1 MSCARVFAPSWLHF
15 TQMTSVQLVVVG
27 GGPGGYAAA
36 FLGADLG
43 LSVALVDPE
52 VNPGGVCVYRGCIPS
67 KALLHVAKVIDES
80 RHAKAWGV
88 EFGEPN
94 VDLAK
99 LREFK
104 NNVVKRLTSGTGQLA
119 KARKIQYLQGLAE
132 IVDAHH
138 LRVKL
143 TGGGADAEI
152 QFEHAILATGS
163 TPAIPAALKVDDPRV
178 MDSTGALDLP
188 DVPKSLLVVGGGYIG
203 LELGTVYATL
213 GSAVTVVE
221 MTRGLLPGADRDLVD
236 ILAKRITQIMKNVL
250 LETRVVQM
258 KAEAK
263 GIRVTMEGKADPKE
277 QIFDRVLVAV
287 GRRPNSAIPGLDRTR
302 VQVDDR
308 GFIMVDEQRRTH
320 EPSMFAIGD
329 VVGEPMLA
337 HKASHE
343 GRVAVEVIAGENV
356 AFAPR
361 AIPAVVFTD
370 PEIAWAGL
378 TESQAAKENRK
389 VSIAKFPWGA
399 SGRAITLDRT
409 DGLTKLILDP
419 ETERLLG
426 VGLVGPGAGELIAE
440 GVLAIEMGANATDLK
455 LSIHPH
461 PTLTETVME
470 SAEVFFG
477 QATHVYRP
485 KRV

>member
-1 MSCARVFAPSWLHF
+1 MVN
-15 TQMTSVQLVVVG
+15 VQVVVVG

-36 FLGADLG
+36 FLAADLG
-43 LSVALVDPE
+43 LSTALIDPE

-88 EFGEPN
+88 EFNEPKL
-94 VDLAK
+94 DLAK
-99 LREFK
+99 LRDFK
-104 NNVVKRLTSGTGQLA
+104 NNVVKRLTNGTGQLV
-119 KARKIQYLQGLAE
+119 KHRKVHYLQGWAE
-132 IVDAHH
+132 IVDGHN
-138 LRVKL
+138 LTVKL
-143 TGGGADAEI
+143 ASGTNEQV

-163 TPAIPAALKVDDPRV
+163 LPAIPPMLKLDDPRV
-178 MDSTGALDLP
+178 MDSTAALDLP
-188 DVPKSLLVVGGGYIG
+188 DIPKSLLVVGGGYIG

-221 MTRGLLPGADRDLVD
+221 MTPGLLPGADRDLVD
-236 ILAKRITQIMKNVL
+236 VLAKRVVQTMKSVL
-250 LETRVVQM
+250 LETKVVKM
-258 KAEAK
+258 TAESK
-263 GIRVTMEGKADPKE
+263 GIRVTFEGKDHPAE
-277 QIFDRVLVAV
+277 QVFDRVLVSV
-287 GRRPNSAIPGLDRTR
+287 GRRPNSKIPGLERTQ
-302 VQVDDR
+302 VQVDQR

-320 EPSMFAIGD
+320 EPSIFAIGD

-343 GRVAVEVIAGENV
+343 GRVAVEVMAGENV

-370 PEIAWAGL
+370 PELAWAGL
-378 TESQAAKENRK
+378 TQSQAEKDGRS

-399 SGRAITLDRT
+399 SGRAITLDRL
-409 DGLTKLILDP
+409 DGLTKLILDR
-419 ETERLLG
+419 ESERILG

-461 PTLTETVME
+461 PTLTETLME

-485 KRV
+485 KRG